1 MASAAQWERRII
13 GQRTKDALA
22 VRKEQGREAR
32 SSSSAEGRARETGR
46 CNAAAWDDAPR
57 HRPEAQRRW
66 SADSSGRHRMET
78 VVRAC
83 SSRPETTPQL
93 GTRARA
99 RSRSRRSVSSMLDL
113 VVDLLGRSGSV
124 QVSKSAEPSGFSE
137 VIVSTELCSSL
148 RMFDKPVRS
157 GAAVVFYAA
166 IVGLLGVG
174 VWILLQTASRGRRP
188 GRWLSGVI

>member
-1 MASAAQWERRII
+1 
-13 GQRTKDALA
+13 
-22 VRKEQGREAR
+22 
-32 SSSSAEGRARETGR
+32 
-46 CNAAAWDDAPR
+46 
-57 HRPEAQRRW
+57 
-66 SADSSGRHRMET
+66 
-78 VVRAC
+78 
-83 SSRPETTPQL
+83 
-93 GTRARA
+93 
-99 RSRSRRSVSSMLDL
+99 MLDL